1 MSAPASPIV
10 DDPAPTVH
18 KPARTRALWPLFV
31 LLLRNQVTKGRI
43 AALGGLGI
51 LGIAIAPLVTG
62 NTDID
67 ATIAGTRFVNLYCLS
82 LLTPV
87 VSLVFGTGSLGDLV
101 DDRTL
106 VYLWLP
112 PVPRWSIALAA
123 WSATLVACFPFAVV
137 TSAITALATGGG
149 GDLLI
154 GTIWSSLLA
163 LIAYSGLFTA
173 LGLRYRRALVW
184 GFAYL
189 LIWENFIAQ
198 AGNGTARMSILSYAR
213 SVLSAYTGAGMKL
226 ADRDLTLSFVVPL
239 VVGVMAIVYTA
250 RRLHHQDID

>member
-10 DDPAPTVH
+10 DDLAPTVH

-51 LGIAIAPLVTG
+51 LGIAIVPLVTG

-239 VVGVMAIVYTA
+239 VVGVVAIVYTA